1 MAFEKVKF
9 KEIIN
14 GEEVTYMINDKIVDK
29 ETYDKLS
36 SDDSLYVLPSL
47 PKMNDSPENNCNH
60 NMNNNQYDY
69 DYDQELLAIINDIR
83 EMDDNEA
90 LEGLRNYLEAV
101 RAETRLLTLSE
112 AYNELGNSMIKVSAR
127 LEDQLYEEN
136 DGEM

>member
-1 MAFEKVKF
+1 MED
-9 KEIIN
+9 E
-14 GEEVTYMINDKIVDK
+14 
-29 ETYDKLS
+29 
-36 SDDSLYVLPSL
+36 SLYTPSYALPPL

-60 NMNNNQYDY
+60 NMNNNQYDCEDN
-69 DYDQELLAIINDIR
+69 DYDQELSAIINDIR

-127 LEDQLYEEN
+127 LGDQLYVEN